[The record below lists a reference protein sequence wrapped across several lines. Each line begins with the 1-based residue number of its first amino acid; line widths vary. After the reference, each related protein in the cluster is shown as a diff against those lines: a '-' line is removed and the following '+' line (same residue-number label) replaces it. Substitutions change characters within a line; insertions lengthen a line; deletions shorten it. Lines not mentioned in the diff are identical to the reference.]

1 MVQDTQERTRRDP
14 ILAQIRTLDEAD
26 RRKVIKT
33 KARRARIL
41 EGYVGHTIGV
51 FNGFGYSNVY
61 VTKEMVGR
69 QLGSVSPRVKPS
81 AQTRFMSIS
90 VRKMRMVSDLVVGM
104 PVAKALDVLNFTPR
118 IAAYHLAKTLKAA
131 VANKLSV
138 EGTAHLDAE
147 HLVVSRIETGPAP
160 TAKRIR
166 YRSMGRVYRIRK
178 RFCHLSVYLD
188 IDERKVQETE
198 ARVETKGDKAK
209 TPTRKPTQKK
219 AVVKKTPKKKTAMKS
234 RQKATVKKNVTKKTA
249 AKKTKA
255 TSGTKTAK
263 SEKKA

>member
-14 ILAQIRTLDEAD
+14 ILAQIQTLEEAD

-41 EGYVGHTIGV
+41 EGYVGHTIAV
-51 FNGFGYSNVY
+51 FNGHGYSNVH
-61 VTKEMVGR
+61 VTRDMVGR
-69 QLGSVSPRVKPS
+69 QLGSVAPRVKPT
-81 AQTRFMSIS
+81 AQTRFLSIPA
-90 VRKMRMVSDLVVGM
+90 RKMRLVSDLVVGL
-104 PVAKALDVLNFTPR
+104 PVAKALNVLNFTPR
-118 IAAYHLAKTLKAA
+118 IAAYHLAKTLKSA

-138 EGTAHLDAE
+138 EGTTHLDAE

-178 RFCHLSVYLD
+178 RFCHLAVYLD
-188 IDERKVQETE
+188 IDERKVQQTE
-198 ARVETKGDKAK
+198 VRAETKGDKAK
-209 TPTRKPTQKK
+209 TPARKLARKK
-219 AVVKKTPKKKTAMKS
+219 AVVRKTSKKTAKQATAKKS
-234 RQKATVKKNVTKKTA
+234 VTKKTA

-255 TSGTKTAK
+255 TSGSKTAK
-263 SEKKA
+263 SAKKA

>member
-14 ILAQIRTLDEAD
+14 ILAQIRTLEQAD
-26 RRKVIKT
+26 RKKVIKT

-41 EGYVGHTIGV
+41 EDYVGHTIGV
-51 FNGFGYSNVY
+51 FNGYGYSNVH
-61 VTKEMVGR
+61 VTSDMVGR
-69 QLGSVSPRVKPS
+69 QLGSVAPRLKPA

-90 VRKMRMVSDLVVGM
+90 VRKMRMVSDLVVGL
-104 PVAKALDVLNFTPR
+104 PVAQALDVLNFTPR
-118 IAAYHLAKTLKAA
+118 VAAYHLAKTLKSA

-178 RFCHLSVYLD
+178 RYCHLAVYLD

-198 ARVETKGDKAK
+198 ARAETKGTKAK
-209 TPTRKPTQKK
+209 TPARKPTRKK
-219 AVVKKTPKKKTAMKS
+219 AVVKKTAKRKTAKKTTK
-234 RQKATVKKNVTKKTA
+234 KATAKKSATKRTA

-255 TSGTKTAK
+255 TSDSKTAK

>member
-118 IAAYHLAKTLKAA
+118 IAAYHLAKTLQAS

-209 TPTRKPTQKK
+209 TPARKLARKK
-219 AVVKKTPKKKTAMKS
+219 AVVRKTSKKTAKQATAKKS
-234 RQKATVKKNVTKKTA
+234 VTKKTA